1 MGNNHRTTK
10 VEEKL
15 AIIKEV
21 KENGRIVEKCRKY
34 FIVPGIDYRWKEYY
48 DSFGLDDLKPRYRRM
63 RS

>member
-1 MGNNHRTTK
+1 